1 MAKTKATH
9 KTLDACRKLGWMPGI
24 VERVG
29 FGFRDGK
36 MIPGGTKHDLFGF
49 ADIAVITDGE
59 CGVLFIQATA
69 GGNGAARV
77 RKIID
82 TCGDEA
88 LRVLAT
94 SNRIEVWDWRKYK
107 RPTKAGG
114 TKVRWDAKRWWIRVI
129 GGKLCAVDLLSYLE
143 LKLAMEGG
151 ESR

>member
-36 MIPGGTKHDLFGF
+36 MVPGGTKHDLFGF
-49 ADIAVITDGE
+49 ADIAVITNE
-59 CGVLFIQATA
+59 PGVLFIQATA

>member
-9 KTLDACRKLGWMPGI
+9 KTLEACRKLGWMPGI

-49 ADIAVITDGE
+49 ADIAVITDDL
-59 CGVLFIQATA
+59 GVLFIQATA

-82 TCGDEA
+82 TCGDESR
-88 LRVLAT
+88 RVIDAG
-94 SNRIEVWDWRKYK
+94 NRIEVWDWRKYK

>member
-9 KTLDACRKLGWMPGI
+9 KTLEACRKLGWMPGI

-49 ADIAVITDGE
+49 ADIAVIINGE

-82 TCGDEA
+82 TCGDESR
-88 LRVLAT
+88 RVIDAG
-94 SNRIEVWDWRKYK
+94 NRIEVWDWRKYK

-114 TKVRWDAKRWWIRVI
+114 TKVRWDAKRWEIVVI
-129 GGKLCAVDLLSYLE
+129 GGELCAVDLPTYLE
-143 LKLAMEGG
+143 LKAADAAGG
-151 ESR
+151 E